1 MGFSYFLIR
10 NFKIK
15 HFGVPSFTAK
25 LNLTNLITKE
35 LIVNTFINIQNELKV
50 PKSEFN
56 SFGKYKYRTV
66 EAILESAKKVCFKY
80 SALLNL
86 SDEVILVGERYYVKS
101 TAKLILPDGLII
113 QSFGYARESESKKG
127 MNEAQ
132 ITGSSSSYA
141 RKRALEGLFGL
152 DDSVDVDAINSSIW
166 QEIYNLIES
175 TGTDKL
181 AICAAYKVK
190 ELEDI
195 TDTTKLLNQLKSK
208 LKT

>member
-1 MGFSYFLIR
+1 M
-10 NFKIK
+10 
-15 HFGVPSFTAK
+15 
-25 LNLTNLITKE
+25 
-35 LIVNTFINIQNELKV
+35 NTFINIQNELKV

-101 TAKLILPDGLII
+101 TAKLMLPDGLII

-127 MNEAQ
+127 MDEAQ